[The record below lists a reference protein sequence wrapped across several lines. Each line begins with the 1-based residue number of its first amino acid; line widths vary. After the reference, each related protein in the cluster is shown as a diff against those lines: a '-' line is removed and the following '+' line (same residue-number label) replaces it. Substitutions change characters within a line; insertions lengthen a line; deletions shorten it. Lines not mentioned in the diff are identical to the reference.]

1 MMDEFV
7 VAADPDTRSAFRLA
21 AQTGGDEALV
31 VARHGTVRA
40 ALRHHGAPQEERAA
54 VFGKLRLREH
64 GAAAIFIE
72 MHRPKGQCGAVRY
85 RAEGPPVSTSLC
97 HCFSCRRATGG
108 PSLAWAIFDE
118 DKVAITRGALAVYA
132 LFSFRTTKAQF
143 IDLVAGEADRSSGL
157 ILRATHDGMRLN
169 RLDEVQ
175 AMIERLAQGTDVAAI
190 RVFDKDGAVVM
201 SSDRGE
207 LGRRAGLEDPPCVG
221 CHGTEAPAAS
231 RATARIVC

>member
-1 MMDEFV
+1 MR
-7 VAADPDTRSAFRLA
+7 AGLRS
-21 AQTGGDEALV
+21 
-31 VARHGTVRA
+31 VRSS
-40 ALRHHGAPQEERAA
+40 LG
-54 VFGKLRLREH
+54 LRLLIPLFLLV
-64 GAAAIFIE
+64 G
-72 MHRPKGQCGAVRY
+72 
-85 RAEGPPVSTSLC
+85 
-97 HCFSCRRATGG
+97 
-108 PSLAWAIFDE
+108 
-118 DKVAITRGALAVYA
+118 GALAVYA

-207 LGRRAGLEDPPCVG
+207 LGRRAGLEDP
-221 CHGTEAPAAS
+221 TRYEAGS
-231 RATARIVC
+231 DS